1 MKKQKE
7 PKKMQKAKK
16 HQAILKKMIS
26 QQGNCCS
33 TALEKKSMN
42 QVQPKVNNI
51 LTSTLAPSK
60 REL

>member
-1 MKKQKE
+1 
-7 PKKMQKAKK
+7 MQKAKK

-51 LTSTLAPSK
+51 LTSTLTPSK